1 MADAAG
7 QNGGRKRPSGQFR
20 PPVDNMGRIKSG
32 DVHTAVMA
40 GKAAGTDWKLGTV
53 MDILLELFSRLIM
66 TRRTRDV
73 FMMTPGNA
81 TKSRRYK

>member
-1 MADAAG
+1 MADAIG
-7 QNGGRKRPSGQFR
+7 KNRGRKRPAGQLL
-20 PPVDNMGRIKSG
+20 PAVDNIGRIKSG
-32 DVHTAVMA
+32 DVHAAVMA

-81 TKSRRYK
+81 AKSRHYK